1 MNRID
6 LGGLW
11 QLRESDKDRTFPAT
25 VPGSVHYDLLK
36 AGAID
41 NPFYRDNE
49 VGVQWI
55 SETDW
60 TYSRIFTVSPD
71 LLARQRILLVCLGLD
86 TLATVRIN
94 SQLVG
99 QTDNMFRTWE
109 FDVKKFLHTGDNTIE
124 VTFTSPNKYVR
135 EHQAKK
141 PIFGWSPERE
151 IKGRGWIRK
160 EQCNFGWDWGV
171 ILATSG
177 IWRPISLQA
186 FDTARLTDLHIEQTH
201 SAGEVRLDITTAIE
215 RISDT
220 SLHVNIQIVHN
231 GKTVAETKVK
241 LNGDTAKSTLTVKNP
256 KLWWPN
262 NLGDQPLYEVQV
274 SLVDDKNQPLDSA
287 HRRIGLRTLK
297 LEREPDQWGETFQFV
312 VNGVPFFAKGANWIP
327 ADAIVGRLTQ
337 NDYRRLLSDTA
348 SANMNML
355 RVWGGGYYED
365 DVFYD
370 LCDEL
375 GICIWQDFMFACSTY
390 PAYDEAFMQNCKVEF
405 EQNVRRLRHHP
416 CIALWCGNNEIEQG
430 LVGPEWDACHM
441 SWSDYGKL
449 FDKMLPEVVSS
460 LDPAG
465 NYWPGSPHSPHGDR
479 TDFNNPTCGDAHLWE
494 VWHGRKPF
502 EWYRTCTHRFNS
514 EFGFQ
519 SFPEPRTVHS
529 YTAVED
535 RNISSY
541 IMEFHQ
547 RSPIGNSAI
556 AQYMLDWYQLPSNF
570 DDLAWLSQI
579 LQGMAIK
586 YAVEHWRRSMPRG
599 MGTLYWQLN
608 DCWPVASWSSID
620 FYGRWKALHYM
631 AKKFFA
637 PQLVS
642 VLEDM
647 NSGEIEIHLT
657 NDRLEKL
664 NGEIAWTL
672 VNIDGQVLD
681 QGRFEASMEA
691 NKTGCLNKMNF
702 SKLLAS
708 VGSRNMLFHV
718 ELKKG
723 DNVISDNLSLFCR
736 PKHIELRKPN
746 FNYSLKAISPTQF
759 TMTIT
764 TDKPALWVWVET
776 TEPDMRF
783 SDNFFHMTGLHP
795 VTIEITP
802 EKPMSADDL
811 KKVLK
816 VRSLRDTY

>member
-1 MNRID
+1 MDRMD

-11 QLRESDKDRTFPAT
+11 QLRQTDKDRTFPAT

-41 NPFYRDNE
+41 DPFYRDNE

-55 SETDW
+55 SESDW
-60 TYSRIFTVSPD
+60 TYSRLFTVSQE

-86 TLATVRIN
+86 TLATIRIN

-109 FDVKKFLHTGDNTIE
+109 FDVKKFLHAGENTIE
-124 VTFTSPNKYVR
+124 VTLASPNEYVR
-135 EHQAKK
+135 ERQAKK
-141 PIFGWSPERE
+141 PLCGWSPERE

-160 EQCNFGWDWGV
+160 SQCNFGWDWGI

-177 IWRPISLQA
+177 IWRPISLVA
-186 FDTARLTDLHIEQTH
+186 FDTARLTDLHVEQTH
-201 SAGEVRLDITTAIE
+201 SAGEVRLDITATAE
-215 RISDT
+215 KLSQS
-220 SLHVNIQIVHN
+220 SLHANIKVVHDD
-231 GKTVAETKVK
+231 KIVAETKAK
-241 LNGDTAKSTLTVKNP
+241 FDGETAKASLTIKNP

-274 SLVDDKNQPLDSA
+274 TLADEKNQTLDST
-287 HRRIGLRTLK
+287 HRRVGLRTLK
-297 LEREPDQWGETFQFV
+297 LECKPDQWGETFQFV

-327 ADAIVGRLTQ
+327 ADAIIGRLTP
-337 NDYRRLLSDTA
+337 NDYRRLLTDAA
-348 SANMNML
+348 SVNMNMVRL
-355 RVWGGGYYED
+355 WGGGYYED

-375 GICIWQDFMFACSTY
+375 GLCVWHDFMFACSTY
-390 PAYDEAFMQNCKVEF
+390 PTYDEAFMQNCKVEF
-405 EQNVRRLRHHP
+405 EQNIRRIRHHP

-430 LVGPEWDACHM
+430 LVGPEWDETHM
-441 SWSDYGKL
+441 SWSDYSKL
-449 FDKMLPEVVSS
+449 FDKMLPEVVHQ

-465 NYWPGSPHSPHGDR
+465 NYWPGSPHSPKGDR
-479 TDFNNPTCGDAHLWE
+479 TDFNNPTCGDAHLWD

-529 YTAVED
+529 YTALED

-541 IMEFHQ
+541 VMEFHQ
-547 RSPIGNSAI
+547 RSLIGNSAI
-556 AQYMLDWYQLPSNF
+556 AQYMLDWYLLPGNF

-599 MGTLYWQLN
+599 MGTIYWQIN
-608 DCWPVASWSSID
+608 DCWPVASWASID

-647 NSGEIEIHLT
+647 KTGDVEIHLT

-664 NGEIAWTL
+664 SGEVVWTL
-672 VNIDGQVLD
+672 INIDGQVLD
-681 QGRFEASMEA
+681 HGHFDAAMDA
-691 NKTGCLNKMNF
+691 NKTGCVKKMNF
-702 SKLLAS
+702 GKLIDS
-708 VGSRNMLFHV
+708 VGPRNMLMHV
-718 ELKKG
+718 ELKNG
-723 DNVISDNLSLFCR
+723 ENVISDNLSLFCR
-736 PKHIELRKPN
+736 PKYIELRKPN
-746 FNYSLKAISPTQF
+746 FTFALKSISPTKYA
-759 TMTIT
+759 MTIT

-776 TEPDMRF
+776 TGPDFKF

-795 VTIEITP
+795 VTIEVTS
-802 EKPMSADDL
+802 EKPVTVDEL